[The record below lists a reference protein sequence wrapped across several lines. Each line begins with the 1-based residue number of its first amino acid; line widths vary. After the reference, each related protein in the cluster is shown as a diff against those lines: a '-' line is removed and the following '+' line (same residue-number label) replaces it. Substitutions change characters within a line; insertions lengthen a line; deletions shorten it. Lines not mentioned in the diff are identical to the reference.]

1 MKKVWLIG
9 PGNIGIEYV
18 KVLQDMD
25 VDITAIG
32 RSPRKDW
39 IIPVYE
45 HGLDNYISQFP
56 DCIADYAIVAVD
68 ESQLYLVTK
77 KLITK
82 GVKNILVE
90 KPAGINKVQIST
102 LEQMATNAKCNLFV
116 AYNRRFYQSV
126 QKCKEKI
133 NQSEGPISVNFSFTE
148 WTHAIPFDTYSAK
161 ELDRFVLCNS
171 SHIPDTVFY
180 LVGKPKIL
188 NCQTAG
194 TLDWHPSASIFQGI
208 GITERGILIN
218 YNSNWESA
226 GRWSIEI
233 CLPDEKLILRPLEK
247 LHVQRKGS
255 LDIVE
260 HKLQHEHI
268 DLDYKAG
275 LYEEVK
281 SFLTEQNDLCT
292 IAEQVQNFKWFYKMA
307 NYK

>member
-18 KVLQDMD
+18 KVLQGMD

-90 KPAGINKVQIST
+90 KPAGINKIQISK
-102 LEQMATNAKCNLFV
+102 LERMATNAKCNLFV

-148 WTHAIPFDTYSAK
+148 WTHAISFDTYSAK
-161 ELDRFVLCNS
+161 ELERFV
-171 SHIPDTVFY
+171 
-180 LVGKPKIL
+180 
-188 NCQTAG
+188 
-194 TLDWHPSASIFQGI
+194 
-208 GITERGILIN
+208 RGILIN

-260 HKLQHEHI
+260 YKLQHEHI

-281 SFLTEQNDLCT
+281 SFLTEQNNLCT